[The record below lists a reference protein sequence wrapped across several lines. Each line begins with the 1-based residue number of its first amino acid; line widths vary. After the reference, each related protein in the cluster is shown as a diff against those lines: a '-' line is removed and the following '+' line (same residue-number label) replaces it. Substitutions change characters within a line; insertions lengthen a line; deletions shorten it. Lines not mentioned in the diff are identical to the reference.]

1 MSIKYREKIE
11 HFFSLIDT
19 QLFKINEDFENYE
32 LIKNSLPRLREMAK
46 EALYKNEIER
56 ACLCFMLIGHY
67 LGQIGDKSIQQ
78 ILDNKSQKKE
88 AQNYKDVR
96 ERPLRKKNKI
106 IKILKKQA
114 ILLAIQMWYVEDEFN
129 EYRIGFVAEVIWTA
143 LTDITNKHL
152 TKTTHISSSDIQIFK
167 DAVPKTPNQVKN
179 WIRPIAPKYA
189 KKRGRPK
196 NININLVR

>member
-11 HFFSLIDT
+11 HLFSLIDT

-67 LGQIGDKSIQQ
+67 LGQISDKSIQQ

-106 IKILKKQA
+106 IKILKNQA
-114 ILLAIQMWYVEDEFN
+114 TLLALQMWYVEDEFN
-129 EYRIGFVAEVIWTA
+129 EYRIGLVAEVIA
-143 LTDITNKHL
+143 SNIADTNMA
-152 TKTTHISSSDIQIFK
+152 FR
-167 DAVPKTPNQVKN
+167 A
-179 WIRPIAPKYA
+179 
-189 KKRGRPK
+189 
-196 NININLVR
+196 